1 MELNNRYTSQN
12 RDKYLQPVWD
22 TATIY
27 DETGVVIGEEGEVYF
42 LFAPLK
48 NSVVVRDVHLEKI
61 YQEGKDYVV
70 TARGIKR
77 LKGGE
82 LPFWK
87 IDEYFAKTY
96 NPPVMLL
103 ADPEKIEFSFEE
115 ERYIF
120 HSEGADGVRH
130 YLAVSY
136 QTDEKW
142 HGYIPMQDEKAKPFI
157 QALQKNKKAKIMFY
171 GDSITV
177 GCNASGTE
185 YGGMLNPYLPPW
197 YRVVADCLAD
207 KFNAEITFE
216 NEAVGGWAVK
226 NGQDAFDEKILPHCK
241 DTDLLVLAFGMNDSH
256 TREEAY
262 VQSTREMMDKYLSRN
277 PNGIILLVA
286 PMLPNC
292 QCKGW
297 RKNQEIFEGSLL
309 KIQQN
314 YQNVSVARIT
324 SVIFDMEK
332 TGKPIRDW
340 LANSVNHPTDFCV
353 RIYAQVILQT
363 LLGNYAQ

>member
-1 MELNNRYTSQN
+1 MKLKNKDT
-12 RDKYLQPVWD
+12 DKYLQPIWN
-22 TATIY
+22 TQTIY
-27 DETGVVIGEEGEVYF
+27 DETGVIIGEEGELRF
-42 LFAPLK
+42 LLSPVK
-48 NSVVVRDVHLEKI
+48 NSVVVSDIHLEKI

-70 TARGIKR
+70 TPKGIKR

-82 LPFWK
+82 LPFWN

-96 NPPVMLL
+96 NPPVMLK
-103 ADPEKIEFSFEE
+103 ADPEKIEFKFDE

-136 QTDEKW
+136 QTEENW
-142 HGYIPMQDEKAKPFI
+142 QGYIPVQDEKAKPFI
-157 QALQKNKKAKIMFY
+157 QALKRDKKAKIMFY

-185 YGGMLNPYLPPW
+185 N
-197 YRVVADCLAD
+197 
-207 KFNAEITFE
+207 KFDAEITVE
-216 NEAVGGWAVK
+216 NEAVGGWTVK
-226 NGQDAFDEKILPHCK
+226 NGQDAFDEKILSHCK
-241 DTDLLVLAFGMNDSH
+241 DTDLLVLAFGMND
-256 TREEAY
+256 TYTPEEDY
-262 VQSTREMMDKYLSRN
+262 VKSTQEMMDKYLVEN
-277 PNGIILLVA
+277 PNGNILLVS

-297 RKNQEIFEGSLL
+297 RNNQEIFEGSLF
-309 KIQQN
+309 KIQKAYLN
-314 YQNVSVARIT
+314 TSVARVT

-363 LLGNYAQ
+363 LLGNFA

>member
-1 MELNNRYTSQN
+1 MKLNNKDT
-12 RDKYLQPVWD
+12 DKYLQPIWN
-22 TATIY
+22 TQTIY
-27 DETGVVIGEEGEVYF
+27 DETGVIIGEEGELRF
-42 LFAPLK
+42 LLSPIK
-48 NSVVVRDVHLEKI
+48 NSVVVRDIHLEKI

-70 TARGIKR
+70 TPKGIKR

-82 LPFWK
+82 LPFWNT
-87 IDEYFAKTY
+87 DEYFAKTY
-96 NPPVMLL
+96 NPPIMLL
-103 ADPEKIEFSFEE
+103 ADPEKIEFSFDE

-120 HSEGADGVRH
+120 HSEAADGVRH

-136 QTDEKW
+136 QTEENW
-142 HGYIPMQDEKAKPFI
+142 QGYIPVQDEKAKPFI
-157 QALQKNKKAKIMFY
+157 QALKRDKKAKIMFY

-197 YRVVADCLAD
+197 YRLVSDYLENNFD
-207 KFNAEITFE
+207 AEITVE
-216 NEAVGGWAVK
+216 NEAVGGWTVK
-226 NGQDAFDEKILPHCK
+226 NGQDAFDEKVLPHCK
-241 DTDLLVLAFGMNDSH
+241 DTDLLVLAFGMND
-256 TREEAY
+256 TYTAEEDY
-262 VQSTREMMDKYLSRN
+262 IKSTKEMMDKYLAEN
-277 PNGIILLVA
+277 PNGNILLVA

-297 RKNQEIFEGSLL
+297 RNNQEIFEGSLL
-309 KIQQN
+309 KIQQS
-314 YQNVSVARIT
+314 YQNTSVAMVT

-363 LLGNYAQ
+363 LLGNFA

>member
-1 MELNNRYTSQN
+1 MEIIDKYTKEN
-12 RDKYLQPVWD
+12 AAKYLQPIWNTPTV
-22 TATIY
+22 Y
-27 DETGVVIGEEGEVYF
+27 DETGVVIGEEGEVRL
-42 LFAPLK
+42 LFSPLK
-48 NSVVVRDVHLEKI
+48 STVIVRDIHLEKT

-70 TARGIKR
+70 TAKGIKR
-77 LKGGE
+77 VKDGE

-87 IDEYFAKTY
+87 VDEYFSKTY
-96 NPPVMLL
+96 NPPVMLK
-103 ADPEKIEFSFEE
+103 ADPEKIDFSFEE

-130 YLAVSY
+130 YLAISY
-136 QTDEKW
+136 QTDETW
-142 HGYIPMQDEKAKPFI
+142 QGYIPAKDENAKPFV
-157 QALQKNKKAKIMFY
+157 QALQEHKKAKITFY

-197 YRVVADCLAD
+197 YRLVAEYLAD
-207 KFNAEITFE
+207 KFHAEIAVE
-216 NEAVGGWAVK
+216 NEAVGGWTVK
-226 NGQDAFDEKILPHCK
+226 NGKDAFDEKVKPHCK
-241 DTDLLVLAFGMNDSH
+241 DTDLFVLAFGMNDTH
-256 TREEAY
+256 TKEEDY
-262 VQSTREMMDKYLSRN
+262 VQSTREMMDKYLAEN
-277 PNGIILLVA
+277 PNGNILLVA

-297 RKNQEIFEGSLL
+297 RNHQEIFENSLL
-309 KIQQN
+309 KIQEN
-314 YQNVSVARIT
+314 YKNVSVARVT

-363 LLGNYAQ
+363 LLGNY

>member
-1 MELNNRYTSQN
+1 ME
-12 RDKYLQPVWD
+12 KYLQPIWN
-22 TATIY
+22 TKTIY
-27 DETGVVIGEEGEVYF
+27 DETGVIIGEEGEMQF

-48 NSVVVRDVHLEKI
+48 NSVVVRDIHLETT
-61 YQEGKDYVV
+61 YEEGKDYIV
-70 TARGIKR
+70 TTKGIKR
-77 LKGGE
+77 LKDGE
-82 LPFWK
+82 LPFWD
-87 IDEYFAKTY
+87 IDEYFSKTAH
-96 NPPVMLL
+96 PFVIL
-103 ADPEKIEFSFEE
+103 AVNPEKVEFSFEE

-130 YLAVSY
+130 YLSVSY

-142 HGYIPMQDEKAKPFI
+142 QGFIPTQDEKAKPFI
-157 QALQKNKKAKIMFY
+157 GELEKNKKAKIMFY

-185 YGGMLNPYLPPW
+185 YGGMLKPYLPAW
-197 YRVVADCLAD
+197 YRLVSDYLAN
-207 KFNAEITFE
+207 KFDAEITVE
-216 NEAVGGWAVK
+216 NKAVGGWTVK
-226 NGQDAFDEKILPHCK
+226 NGQDAFDERILPHCK
-241 DTDLLVLAFGMNDSH
+241 DTDLLVLAFGMNDAP
-256 TREEAY
+256 TAEEEY
-262 VQSTREMMDKYLSRN
+262 IQSTQEMMDKYLEVN
-277 PNGIILLVA
+277 PDGNILLVA

-297 RKNQEIFEGSLL
+297 RMNQEIFENSLM
-309 KIQQN
+309 KIQQKYN
-314 YQNVSVARIT
+314 NASVARVT

-363 LLGNYAQ
+363 LLGKYL

>member
-1 MELNNRYTSQN
+1 MK
-12 RDKYLQPVWD
+12 KYLQPIWD
-22 TATIY
+22 TKTIY
-27 DETGVVIGEEGEVYF
+27 DETGVIIGEEGEIQF

-48 NSVVVRDVHLEKI
+48 DSVIVRDIHLENS

-70 TARGIKR
+70 TQKGIKR

-82 LPFWK
+82 LPFWNT
-87 IDEYFAKTY
+87 DEYFAKTY
-96 NPPVMLL
+96 NPPVMLQ
-103 ADPEKIEFSFEE
+103 ADPEKIEFSFDED
-115 ERYIF
+115 RYIF
-120 HSEGADGVRH
+120 HSEGADGVRN
-130 YLAVSY
+130 YLSVSY

-142 HGYIPMQDEKAKPFI
+142 QGYIPAQDEKAKPFI
-157 QALQKNKKAKIMFY
+157 QTLQKNKKAKIMFY

-185 YGGMLNPYLPPW
+185 YGGNLNPYLPAW
-197 YRVVADCLAD
+197 YRLVSNYLAD
-207 KFNAEITFE
+207 KFNAEITVE
-216 NEAVGGWAVK
+216 NEAVGGWTVK
-226 NGQDAFDEKILPHCK
+226 NGQDAFDEKVMPHCK
-241 DTDLLVLAFGMNDSH
+241 DTDLLVLAFGMNDPYTS
-256 TREEAY
+256 EEDY
-262 VQSTREMMDKYLSRN
+262 IKSTQEMIDKYLAEN
-277 PNGIILLVA
+277 PNGNILLVA

-292 QCKGW
+292 QCKSW

-309 KIQQN
+309 KIQQS
-314 YQNVSVARIT
+314 YQNVSVARVT

-363 LLGNYAQ
+363 LLGDYMQ

>member
-1 MELNNRYTSQN
+1 MLNKKDRE
-12 RDKYLQPVWD
+12 KYLQSIWNNVI
-22 TATIY
+22 IY
-27 DETGVVIGEEGEVYF
+27 DETGIVIGEEGEMRF
-42 LFAPLK
+42 LRSPIST
-48 NSVVVRDVHLEKI
+48 SVVVRDIHLEKT

-82 LPFWK
+82 LPFWNT
-87 IDEYFAKTY
+87 DEYFSKTY
-96 NPPVMLL
+96 NPPVVLEV
-103 ADPEKIEFSFEE
+103 DFEKIEFTFDEK
-115 ERYIF
+115 RYIF
-120 HSEGADGVRH
+120 HSEGADGVRN

-136 QTDEKW
+136 QTDDKW
-142 HGYIPMQDEKAKPFI
+142 QGYVPVQDEKAKSFV
-157 QALQKNKKAKIMFY
+157 QALKTSKKAKIMFY

-185 YGGMLNPYLPPW
+185 YGGMLKPYLPPW
-197 YRVVADCLAD
+197 YRLVADCLAER
-207 KFNAEITFE
+207 FNAEIAVE
-216 NEAVGGWAVK
+216 NKAVGGWTVK
-226 NGQDAFDEKILPHCK
+226 NGQDAFDERVLPHCK
-241 DTDLLVLAFGMNDSH
+241 DTDLLVLAFGMND
-256 TREEAY
+256 TFTPEEDY
-262 VQSTREMMDKYLSRN
+262 IKSTQEMMDKYLSAN
-277 PNGIILLVA
+277 ASGNILLVA

-297 RKNQEIFEGSLL
+297 RKNQEIFENSLL

-314 YQNVSVARIT
+314 YQNVSVARVT

-363 LLGNYAQ
+363 LLGDLT